1 MGQLQDAAPT
11 RDDVWYTIEAVWLVM
26 VRVSGCSVVL
36 WGCYYCII
44 DSYLRTFHGG
54 YRLI

>member
-36 WGCYYCII
+36 WGTLLLLHY
-44 DSYLRTFHGG
+44 
-54 YRLI
+54 